1 MNWLDIVII
10 VIIGVS
16 AFMGLKI
23 GLLRAG
29 LIALAIFVGSI
40 LGGQFSDDIGRLF
53 GGIELDSS
61 VATVI
66 SYAIIISVCLAA
78 AAIASIVLRKV
89 VYVLFMGWADKLAGV
104 ALGVVVGGVI
114 SAAAIMG
121 MANLAY
127 SSGVGDELAGKVL
140 SSTLDTDEAKKRLG
154 DGLTQ
159 SALVKI
165 FVDIVDI
172 VPASTLWIVPSNFK
186 SALDVLDRR
195 QAVVGG

>member
-10 VIIGVS
+10 VIVGVS

-23 GLLRAG
+23 GLIRAA

-40 LGGQFSDDIGRLF
+40 LGGQLSDDIGGLF
-53 GGIELDSS
+53 SGVESNS
-61 VATVI
+61 AVATVI
-66 SYAIIISVCLAA
+66 SYAIIISACLAA

-89 VYVLFMGWADKLAGV
+89 VYALFMSWADKLAGV

-114 SAAAIMG
+114 SAATIVG
-121 MANLAY
+121 MANLTY
-127 SSGVGDELAGKVL
+127 SSGVGDELAGRVL
-140 SSTLDTDEAKKRLG
+140 NSAFDTDEAKKRLE

-159 SALVKI
+159 SALVKV
-165 FVDIVDI
+165 FVDI